1 MAHKSSQGNTNENTS
16 VKPKKPHEKL
26 KVTDKILAFRSDL
39 VDTSKRLIFC
49 VGLPST
55 GKTRSAIECA
65 IEQVQRGTY
74 ERLVIV
80 RPVIVPTYGFL
91 PGDSDTKMF
100 PYIRQSSLYINK
112 AVQIDLAEKIE
123 VIPVDQLQGNRFF
136 NSIVVGD
143 EFQNVNME
151 ETFRIL
157 SRVGENSKFILL
169 GDTSRGQENRKVKD
183 KSILNY
189 AIEKFRDKSYVA
201 VHEFYD
207 TEDILGDEITKD
219 VICTLL
225 PDFL

>member
-1 MAHKSSQGNTNENTS
+1 MAHKSSQGNTNDNT
-16 VKPKKPHEKL
+16 VRPKKPHEKL

-100 PYIRQSSLYINK
+100 PYIRQSLIYINK

-136 NSIVVGD
+136 NSIVVLD
-143 EFQNVNME
+143 EIENCHMN
-151 ETFRIL
+151 ETFKIMT
-157 SRVGENSKFILL
+157 RVGENSKFIFL
-169 GDTSRGQENRKVKD
+169 GDVSKGQENNKIKNN
-183 KSILNY
+183 SLLHY
-189 AIEKFRDKSYVA
+189 AIEKFRDKPYVA

-207 TEDILGDEITKD
+207 ENDILGDEITKN
-219 VICTLL
+219 IITTLM